1 MSDSPPG
8 LSGKAFRNASRHSP
22 AFHGIP
28 AASSRPASGRRRSG
42 IERAPSSAVVVI
54 PARFASTRFPGK
66 LLYPL
71 HGRSVLARTLARTRL
86 VRGLDAVIVATDDE
100 RIAQAARREGAAVQM
115 TSPVHPSGS
124 DRVGEVVRGLDPVP
138 DFILNLQADEPFF
151 APRAIERLLAS
162 LRAQPDAIWT
172 LADPITDP
180 QEFLRPS
187 AVKAV
192 LAADGRAL
200 YFSRAP
206 VPHDRAQG
214 TAPAFSV
221 TAADR
226 GAAEAR
232 SVLPLRHVGV
242 YGYPRELLGR
252 FLALPPGRLELLE
265 GLEQLRALEHGL
277 TMRVLVG
284 AWPDAGVDTPEDA
297 ARLLAKYPTPTAMD
311 RAGLDATD

>member
-1 MSDSPPG
+1 M
-8 LSGKAFRNASRHSP
+8 
-22 AFHGIP
+22 
-28 AASSRPASGRRRSG
+28 
-42 IERAPSSAVVVI
+42 SSAVAVI

-66 LLYPL
+66 LLHPL
-71 HGRSVLARTLARTRL
+71 HGRSVLARTLARVGL

-100 RIAQAARREGAAVQM
+100 RIADAARREGATVQM
-115 TSPVHPSGS
+115 TSPAHASGS

-138 DFILNLQADEPFF
+138 DFVLNLQADEPFF
-151 APRAIERLLAS
+151 APRAIERLLDS
-162 LRAQPDAIWT
+162 LRARPDAIWT

-206 VPHDRAQG
+206 VPYDCGHGQ
-214 TAPAFSV
+214 APESSVAAARRVASADLGGAFGP
-221 TAADR
+221 
-226 GAAEAR
+226 GATGAR
-232 SVLPLRHVGV
+232 SVVPLRHVGV
-242 YGYPRELLGR
+242 YGYPRELLMA
-252 FLALPPGRLELLE
+252 FLALPPGRLERWE

-277 TMRVLVG
+277 TIRVLVG

-297 ARLLAKYPTPTAMD
+297 ARLLAKYSTPAAMD